1 MTATVRDVGGDN
13 AQSALIDDFEVGV
26 LQEPPHPR
34 RRVPRDRF
42 PLEQGARERNRRRG
56 HGDHDVASGFEN
68 ATEFPER
75 GGLVKELERLGRDN
89 RVEITVVERQILGSA
104 LEPPH
109 KWLKPALHPDGGLSA
124 ARRR

>member
-1 MTATVRDVGGDN
+1 LTATVRDVGGDN

-26 LQEPPHPR
+26 LQQPPRPR
-34 RRVPRDRF
+34 RRVPRGRD

-75 GGLVKELERLGRDN
+75 GGLVKELQRLGR
-89 RVEITVVERQILGSA
+89 VPHPPSA
-104 LEPPH
+104 TRLAPWVRSAEMTAS
-109 KWLKPALHPDGGLSA
+109 WL
-124 ARRR
+124 AR